1 MSRRKNGTP
10 CKSLIMLGTDLQRMR
25 HEMSLQIDNIALILL
40 SNSSKEQNR
49 EAQPIELRLLGAPPS
64 RFLPDGMVTIGLSYG
79 RRTSGA
85 GSLSGLLN

>member
-1 MSRRKNGTP
+1 MTAHVARMSRRKNGTP

-64 RFLPDGMVTIGLSYG
+64 RFLPETAADLFVSSIFECK
-79 RRTSGA
+79 R
-85 GSLSGLLN
+85 